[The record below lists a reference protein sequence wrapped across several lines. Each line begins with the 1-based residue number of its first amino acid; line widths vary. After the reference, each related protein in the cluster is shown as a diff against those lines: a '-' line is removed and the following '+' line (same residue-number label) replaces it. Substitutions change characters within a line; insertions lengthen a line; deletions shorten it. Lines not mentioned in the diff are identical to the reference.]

1 MGQAPGS
8 GIYEFEKFRL
18 VAGRRLLSHADG
30 RAIELA
36 PKAFDALL
44 YMVSHPGELLDKA
57 ALLKA
62 VWPNVVVEENNL
74 NQVISALRRALGN
87 GAENRF
93 IVTVPGRGYQ
103 FVAAVTEAGAGTE
116 NAPSREP
123 APERAGLAAKASIAV
138 LPFASLSGDPEKD
151 YFGDGIAEELIHL
164 LARVPGLKVPARTSS
179 FAYKGRNTDARQIA
193 RDLGVGMLL
202 EGSVRSA
209 GDRIRVTAQL
219 IEAESG
225 FHIWSQT
232 YDRQFSDVFELQD
245 ELAGAIVQALKINL
259 GGQAPL
265 LRDAPPTRNLEAY
278 RLFLQVRAI
287 WNRSLSVGP
296 MVERIREMLDRVIML
311 DPGFARAHAQLA
323 SVLGTQFTLGRQGQ
337 DTLPDIQR
345 SAERALEL
353 DPQLASAHMS
363 IGLLHVARGEWLA
376 GDACFRRAI
385 ALDPDEPTTRSL
397 YAVMVLGPSGMIK
410 KALEFSHE
418 AYRLGPAHVSSAVT
432 LAGFYSFNERDEE
445 AGKSVEVAVD
455 LGAPVQSPPLPI
467 FRYQAALRAR
477 QYDTARDH
485 IMALVP
491 ADIRAQGG
499 DDAVSRVFAG
509 LADVRQSSTAVTAL
523 RALVKKSDPKPL
535 DNWPMIVLIYNWY
548 AMLGALDDA
557 FNTAQRMVQSF
568 RQTGILNAIKVA
580 PLWLPE
586 LRAFRRDPR
595 FGDLVAG
602 LGLLDYWKE
611 HGPPDD
617 CEFRGGRLIVN

>member
-1 MGQAPGS
+1 MGQPGS
-8 GIYEFEKFRL
+8 GIYEFEEFRL
-18 VAGRRLLSHADG
+18 AAGRRLLSHADG
-30 RAIELA
+30 RPIELP

-44 YMVSHPGELLDKA
+44 YMVRHPGELLDKA
-57 ALLKA
+57 VLLKA

-87 GAENRF
+87 GAESRF

-103 FVAAVTEAGAGTE
+103 FVAAVSEA
-116 NAPSREP
+116 NAVTGSKDAQ
-123 APERAGLAAKASIAV
+123 APQVASQVSSAHRASIAV

-164 LARVPGLKVPARTSS
+164 LARVPDLKVPARTSS
-179 FAYKGRNTDARQIA
+179 FAYKGRNADARQIA
-193 RDLGVGMLL
+193 RDLGVSMLL

-265 LRDAPPTRNLEAY
+265 RDAPPTRNLEAY
-278 RLFLQVRAI
+278 RLFLQVRAM

-296 MVERIREMLDRVIML
+296 VVDRIREILDRIIML

-323 SVLGTQFTLGRQGQ
+323 SVLGTQFTLGRRGQ
-337 DTLPDIQR
+337 DTLADIQR

-397 YAVMVLGPSGMIK
+397 YAVMVLGPSGMLK

-418 AYRLGPAHVSSAVT
+418 AYQLGPAYVSSAVT

-467 FRYQAALRAR
+467 FRYQGALRAR
-477 QYDTARDH
+477 HYDAARDH
-485 IMALVP
+485 IMAVVP
-491 ADIRAQGG
+491 SEIRTQGG
-499 DDAVSRVFAG
+499 EDVLARVFAA
-509 LADVRQSSTAVTAL
+509 LADDRKSSMAVSAL
-523 RALVKKSDPKPL
+523 RTLVKKSDPRVL

-557 FNTAQRMVQSF
+557 YDAAQRMVQGF
-568 RQTGILNAIKVA
+568 RQTGILNAIKLA

-586 LRAFRRDPR
+586 LRAFRLDSR
-595 FGDLVAG
+595 FGDLVGG
-602 LGLLDYWKE
+602 LGLLDYWRE
-611 HGPPDD
+611 HGPPDN
-617 CEFRGGRLIVN
+617 CEFRDGRLIVN

>member
-1 MGQAPGS
+1 MGQPGS
-8 GIYEFEKFRL
+8 GIYEFEGFRL
-18 VAGRRLLSHADG
+18 AAGRRLLSQADG
-30 RAIELA
+30 RPIELP

-44 YMVSHPGELLDKA
+44 YMVRHPGELLDKA
-57 ALLKA
+57 VLLKA

-87 GAENRF
+87 GAESRI

-103 FVAAVTEAGAGTE
+103 FVAAVSEA
-116 NAPSREP
+116 NAVTGSKDAP
-123 APERAGLAAKASIAV
+123 APQVASPVSSAHRASIAV

-164 LARVPGLKVPARTSS
+164 LARVPDLKVPARTSS
-179 FAYKGRNTDARQIA
+179 FAYKGRNADARQIA
-193 RDLGVGMLL
+193 RDLGVSMLL

-265 LRDAPPTRNLEAY
+265 RDAPPTRNLEAY
-278 RLFLQVRAI
+278 RLFLQVRAM

-296 MVERIREMLDRVIML
+296 VVDRIREMLDRIIML

-337 DTLPDIQR
+337 DTLAHIQR

-353 DPQLASAHMS
+353 DPQLAGAHMS

-397 YAVMVLGPSGMIK
+397 YAVMVLGPSGMLK
-410 KALEFSHE
+410 KALEFAHE
-418 AYRLGPAHVSSAVT
+418 AYQLGPAYVSSVIS

-467 FRYQAALRAR
+467 FRYQGALRAR
-477 QYDTARDH
+477 HYDAARDH
-485 IMALVP
+485 IMAVVP
-491 ADIRAQGG
+491 SEIRAQGG
-499 DDAVSRVFAG
+499 EDVVARVFAA
-509 LADVRQSSTAVTAL
+509 LADDRKSSVAVSAL
-523 RALVKKSDPKPL
+523 RALVKKSDPRVL

-557 FNTAQRMVQSF
+557 YDAAQRMVQGF
-568 RQTGILNAIKVA
+568 RQTGILNAIKLA

-586 LRAFRRDPR
+586 LRAFRLDSR
-595 FGDLVAG
+595 FGDLVGG
-602 LGLLDYWKE
+602 LGLLDYWRE
-611 HGPPDD
+611 HGPPDN
-617 CEFRGGRLIVN
+617 CEFRDGRLIVN